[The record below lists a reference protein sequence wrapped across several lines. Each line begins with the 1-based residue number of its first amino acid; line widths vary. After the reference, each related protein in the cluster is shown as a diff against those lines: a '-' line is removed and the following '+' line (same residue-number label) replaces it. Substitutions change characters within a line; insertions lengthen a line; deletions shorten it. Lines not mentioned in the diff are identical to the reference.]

1 MPWSIEPSKRTPGM
15 FTIKTTSKHAGS
27 SGAQPAGWGLSS
39 WMEHGA
45 KRNHASARVAV
56 HDGSH
61 WLMDWKIE
69 QSKRTPGTWVIKTS
83 GVHSG
88 QQSKQPADW
97 GLAAWQKHGGK
108 RNGASSWVYTHEGD
122 HWLMYVKCYRFCDR
136 RV

>member
-1 MPWSIEPSKRTPGM
+1 
-15 FTIKTTSKHAGS
+15 
-27 SGAQPAGWGLSS
+27 
-39 WMEHGA
+39 
-45 KRNHASARVAV
+45 
-56 HDGSH
+56 
-61 WLMDWKIE
+61 MDWKIE